1 MTKDDESRLPMAIT
15 FRDGQAGIIDWP
27 ADATDEER
35 EAAWTAIGTALGTG
49 KDKDAK
55 AKLCD
60 HTVSVS
66 TRAVDDGNG
75 YSITAQVFIEIGRL
89 TLTYQDAGGG
99 PLAAIDSNS
108 DSDRARRIITLL
120 FAALAE
126 IVPRN
131 RKEVEEG

>member
-1 MTKDDESRLPMAIT
+1 MAIT

-49 KDKDAK
+49 NARAGKDAK

-66 TRAVDDGNG
+66 TRTVDDGSG
-75 YSITAQVFIEIGRL
+75 YSITVQVFIEIGRL
-89 TLTYQDAGGG
+89 ILAYQDAGGG
-99 PLAAIDSNS
+99 PLAEIDSNS

-126 IVPRN
+126 IMPRN

>member
-1 MTKDDESRLPMAIT
+1 MTKDNENRLPMAIT

-49 KDKDAK
+49 KDAK

-66 TRAVDDGNG
+66 TRTVDDGSG
-75 YSITAQVFIEIGRL
+75 YSITVQVFIEIGRL
-89 TLTYQDAGGG
+89 TLAYQDAGGG

-126 IVPRN
+126 IMPRN